1 MTYYAHW
8 TEADRLYTIE
18 WWNEEGTEKIDSKQL
33 AYGTPFTGQN
43 QGDRGNK
50 PGGTGYDGWYTQ
62 PNKNGHKLQETDAV
76 QSDAKYYAGWNQEWY
91 KYKVSFDSRGLLNNL
106 GIAVNIPVQK
116 VTYNELAEAPDL
128 SAYTDF
134 TLAGW
139 YYEQTT
145 KKNGRTTTTK
155 VDWDFATSK
164 VTDDVTLMPKWSKI
178 QAYDE
183 ATLRNAFKYVG
194 VGAND
199 YGTVVMTDDITI
211 KEQLQSVINGGV
223 TFDGGGHKITFNGT
237 GTSSLSSYPINFSAI
252 KITIKNLTFT
262 GTGGIFLQSQ
272 SLHNDERYYNEWY
285 TPDQVL
291 ENVTFDNCRNG
302 KNGGAV
308 YIFGGWAKF
317 DKCNFTNNSAAYGG
331 AVYVEAF
338 TGNSVFCKGSLT
350 KFVGCTFR
358 GNSATSGGSNVYIG
372 GERDASMDWVMFES
386 CSGVTN
392 GTYKGNSNKTGKAVG

>member
-1 MTYYAHW
+1 M
-8 TEADRLYTIE
+8 
-18 WWNEEGTEKIDSKQL
+18 
-33 AYGTPFTGQN
+33 
-43 QGDRGNK
+43 
-50 PGGTGYDGWYTQ
+50 
-62 PNKNGHKLQETDAV
+62 
-76 QSDAKYYAGWNQEWY
+76 
-91 KYKVSFDSRGLLNNL
+91 
-106 GIAVNIPVQK
+106 
-116 VTYNELAEAPDL
+116 
-128 SAYTDF
+128 
-134 TLAGW
+134 
-139 YYEQTT
+139 
-145 KKNGRTTTTK
+145 
-155 VDWDFATSK
+155 
-164 VTDDVTLMPKWSKI
+164 
-178 QAYDE
+178 
-183 ATLRNAFKYVG
+183 
-194 VGAND
+194 
-199 YGTVVMTDDITI
+199 
-211 KEQLQSVINGGV
+211 INGGV

-237 GTSSLSSYPINFSAI
+237 GISSLSSYPINFSAI

-317 DKCNFTNNSAAYGG
+317 DKCKFTNNSAAYGG